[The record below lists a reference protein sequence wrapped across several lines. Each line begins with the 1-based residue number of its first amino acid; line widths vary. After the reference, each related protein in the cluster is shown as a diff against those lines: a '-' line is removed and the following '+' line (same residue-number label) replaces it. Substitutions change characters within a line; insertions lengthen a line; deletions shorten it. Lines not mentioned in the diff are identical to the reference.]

1 LGENKAVKKINL
13 KTIIRN
19 ALGFLNFSTMIKFT
33 LWWLW
38 FRRDRVFFIFE
49 GREYTYREVYQQSQ
63 RYAHFF
69 LSIRKKLV
77 DSGRLD
83 KNKRLSFGVYM
94 DNNPEFLFA
103 SFGAGLSNSILFA
116 INSGFRGE
124 TLAKVM
130 DQAEIALL
138 IINESTLKEVQETIS
153 AVRVIGPENVY
164 FVGDPKSVPSS
175 GFQSLERALAEATRY
190 EISEDYRVRVDNFS
204 PVIVI
209 YTSGTSGMPKG
220 VPCTHIKMFGA
231 GFVVQSAV
239 HLNKKDRGYISMP
252 LFHSNAW
259 YIGILP
265 QMIVGGSFVLKR
277 RFSASAF
284 EEDMLQYGITFLN
297 YVGQPLHYILDALE
311 RKYGSGEA
319 IEAALAKHPRNKFR
333 KAYGN
338 GATVNDRV
346 KLKRYLGMDHIYE
359 IYGSTEAV
367 ITTANRPGD
376 PIDSVGRVD
385 SSIRI
390 LNEEDQECAPGIVD
404 ASGALTNYDK
414 AVGEIC
420 RKIGDNNLRFEGY
433 FGNANATNQ
442 KFRNGWYH
450 SGDLGHIRIVN
461 GKRYMFFNGR
471 TDDWIRKDGENFS
484 AESVLDYAQKVP
496 CVDCAIA
503 YGAPCEVAD
512 EKVMITVQL
521 KDGETFHPDDVYA
534 WFIRQQKEGGMD
546 PKWMPDYIRVIDK
559 FTVTDTQKII
569 VRPFKREHFNIENN
583 PGMKIYF
590 RQRGD
595 NTYRLLNADEF
606 HKIKND
612 FMANGRENLLCSG

>member
-1 LGENKAVKKINL
+1 MNL
-13 KTIIRN
+13 KKLIRN
-19 ALGFLNFSTMIKFT
+19 YLGFVNFSSMIK
-33 LWWLW
+33 LIMHWLW
-38 FRRDRVFFIFE
+38 FRRNRVFFIFE
-49 GREYTYREVYQQSQ
+49 DREYTYKEVYEQSQ
-63 RYAHFF
+63 RYAKFF
-69 LSIRKKLV
+69 LSQRKKLV
-77 DSGRLD
+77 DSGTLNKNQRLA
-83 KNKRLSFGVYM
+83 FGVYM
-94 DNNPEFLFA
+94 ENNPEFLFA

-116 INSGFRGE
+116 INSGFRGD

-130 DQAEIALL
+130 DQAEISFL
-138 IINESTLKEVQETIS
+138 IINESTLKEVESIIGSVQ
-153 AVRVIGPENVY
+153 VMGPENVY
-164 FVGDPKSVPSS
+164 FTGDKKVFAATGFHSLVEAVDQAQHLDVS
-175 GFQSLERALAEATRY
+175 GN
-190 EISEDYRVRVDNFS
+190 YRVKVDNFS

-209 YTSGTSGMPKG
+209 YTSGTSGLPKG
-220 VPCTHIKMFGA
+220 VPCTHIKLVGA

-239 HLNKKDRGYISMP
+239 HLNKNDRGYISMP

-284 EEDMLQYGITFLN
+284 EEDMLKYGVSFLN

-311 RKYGSGEA
+311 RKYGSGDA
-319 IEAALAKHPRNKFR
+319 VEAALARHPQNKFR

-338 GATVNDRV
+338 GATVTDRV
-346 KLKRYLGMDHIYE
+346 KLKRYLGMEHIYE

-376 PIDSVGRVD
+376 PVDSVGQVD
-385 SSIRI
+385 SSISI
-390 LNEEDQECAPGIVD
+390 LNEEGRECEAGILD
-404 ASGALTNYDK
+404 ANGALVNYDK

-433 FGNANATNQ
+433 FGNAGATNQ

-450 SGDLGHIRIVN
+450 SGDLGHVRIVN

-484 AESVLDYAQKVP
+484 AENVLNFAQNVP

-503 YGAPCEVAD
+503 YGAPCEVSD

-521 KDGETFHPDDVYA
+521 KDGTDFNPDDVYQ
-534 WFIRQQKEGGMD
+534 WFIQQQKEGGMD
-546 PKWMPDYIRVIDK
+546 PKWMPDYIRVVDK
-559 FTVTDTQKII
+559 FPVTDTQKII

-583 PGMKIYF
+583 SGMQIYF

-595 NTYRLLNADEF
+595 NTYRRLTPDAFN
-606 HKIKND
+606 KIRED
-612 FMANGRENLLCSG
+612 FKTNGRETILLS

>member
-1 LGENKAVKKINL
+1 MNL
-13 KTIIRN
+13 KAIIKTFF
-19 ALGFLNFSTMIKFT
+19 GFINFGSMIKVT
-33 LWWLW
+33 LHWLC
-38 FRRDRVFFIFE
+38 FRRNRVFFIFE

-69 LSIRKKLV
+69 LSFRKKLV
-77 DSGRLD
+77 DSGKLG
-83 KNKRLSFGVYM
+83 KNKRLSFGIYM
-94 DNNPEFLFA
+94 DNTPEFIFA

-124 TLAKVM
+124 ILAKVM
-130 DQAEIALL
+130 EQAEISFL
-138 IINESTLKEVQETIS
+138 IINESTWKEVES
-153 AVRVIGPENVY
+153 VLKAVPVKGLEKIY
-164 FVGDPKSVPSS
+164 FVADKKNIPSKELMPLEDAVEESQQVNVPAS
-175 GFQSLERALAEATRY
+175 
-190 EISEDYRVRVDNFS
+190 YRIKVDNFS

-209 YTSGTSGMPKG
+209 YTSGTSGLPKG
-220 VPCTHIKMFGA
+220 VPCTHIKLFGA
-231 GFVVQSAV
+231 GIVVQSAV
-239 HLNKKDRGYISMP
+239 HLNKHDRGYISMP

-284 EEDMLQYGITFLN
+284 EEDMLTYGVTFLN
-297 YVGQPLHYILDALE
+297 YVGQPLHYIIDALE

-319 IEAALAKHPRNKFR
+319 VEAALAKHPRNKFR

-338 GATVNDRV
+338 GATVTDRV
-346 KLKRYLGMDHIYE
+346 KLKRYLGMEHIYE

-367 ITTANRPGD
+367 ITTANLPGD
-376 PIDSVGRVD
+376 PIDSVGKVD
-385 SSIRI
+385 PSIKI
-390 LNEEDQECAPGIVD
+390 LNEEGKECEPGIVD
-404 ASGALTNYDK
+404 TNGALTNYDK

-420 RKIGDNNLRFEGY
+420 RKVGDNNIRFEGY
-433 FGNANATNQ
+433 FGNKGATSQ

-450 SGDLGHIRIVN
+450 SGDLGHVRIVN

-484 AESVLDYAQKVP
+484 AENVLDFAQKVP

-503 YGAPCEVAD
+503 YGAPCEVSD

-521 KDGETFHPDDVYA
+521 KAGETFNPDDVYA

-546 PKWMPDYIRVIDK
+546 PKWMPDYIRVIEK
-559 FTVTDTQKII
+559 FSVTDTQKII
-569 VRPFKREHFNIENN
+569 VRPFKKENFNLDAN
-583 PGMKIYF
+583 PHMQIYF
-590 RQRGD
+590 RKRGD
-595 NTYRLLNADEF
+595 NTYRELTSEEF
-606 HKIKND
+606 NKIKDD
-612 FMANGRENLLCSG
+612 FKTNGRETILATC

>member
-1 LGENKAVKKINL
+1 MKKINL
-13 KTIIRN
+13 KTIIKK
-19 ALGFLNFSTMIKFT
+19 FLWFVNFSTMIKLTIHWF
-33 LWWLW
+33 W
-38 FRRDRVFFIFE
+38 FRRNRTFFIFE
-49 GREYTYREVYQQSQ
+49 GREYTYREVYEQSR
-63 RYAHFF
+63 RYARFF
-69 LSIRKKLV
+69 LSQRKKLV
-77 DSGRLD
+77 DSGKLD

-103 SFGAGLSNSILFA
+103 SFGAGLSNSVLFA
-116 INSGFRGE
+116 INSGFRGG

-130 DQAEIALL
+130 DQAQISFLV
-138 IINESTLKEVQETIS
+138 INESTLKEVQSIIND
-153 AVRVIGPENVY
+153 VQVIGSEDVY
-164 FVGDPKSVPSS
+164 YVGDKKTFASTK
-175 GFQSLERALAEATRY
+175 FHSLEDAVGKAQKIEV
-190 EISEDYRVRVDNFS
+190 SGSYRLRVDNFS

-209 YTSGTSGMPKG
+209 YTSGTSGLPKG
-220 VPCTHIKMFGA
+220 VPCTHIKLVGA

-239 HLNKKDRGYISMP
+239 RLNRRDRGYISMP

-284 EEDMLQYGITFLN
+284 EEDMLTYGVTFLN
-297 YVGQPLHYILDALE
+297 YVGQPLHYIIDALE

-319 IEAALAKHPRNKFR
+319 IEVALTKHPRNKFH

-338 GATVNDRV
+338 GATVTDRI
-346 KLKRYLGMDHIYE
+346 KLKRYLGMEHIYE

-367 ITTANRPGD
+367 ITTANCPGD
-376 PIDSVGRVD
+376 PVDSVGQVD

-390 LNEEDQECAPGIVD
+390 LNEEDKECEPGMVD
-404 ASGALTNYDK
+404 ANGALVNYEK

-420 RKIGDNNLRFEGY
+420 RKVGDNNLRFEGY
-433 FGNANATNQ
+433 FGNAGATNQ

-450 SGDLGHIRIVN
+450 SGDLGHVRIVN

-484 AESVLDYAQKVP
+484 AENVLNFAQNIP

-503 YGAPCEVAD
+503 YGAPCEVSD

-521 KDGETFHPDDVYA
+521 KDGVDFNPDDVYQ

-559 FTVTDTQKII
+559 FAVTDTQKII
-569 VRPFKREHFNIENN
+569 VRPFKRENFNLESL
-583 PGMKIYF
+583 PSMRIYF
-590 RQRGD
+590 RRRGD
-595 NTYRLLNADEF
+595 NAYHPLTPDEF
-606 HKIKND
+606 RKIKQE
-612 FMANGRENLLCSG
+612 FRINGREMILTAN

>member
-1 LGENKAVKKINL
+1 MKINI
-13 KTIIRN
+13 KSIIRKCF
-19 ALGFLNFSTMIKFT
+19 GFINFRSMIKVT
-33 LWWLW
+33 MHGLWL
-38 FRRDRVFFIFE
+38 RRNRVFFIFE
-49 GREYTYREVYQQSQ
+49 GREYTYAEVYRQSQ

-69 LSIRKKLV
+69 LSVRKRLV
-77 DSGRLD
+77 DAGKLKKD
-83 KNKRLSFGVYM
+83 QRLSFGVYM
-94 DNNPEFLFA
+94 ENNPEFLFA

-124 TLAKVM
+124 TLARVM
-130 DQAEIALL
+130 DQARINFL
-138 IINESTLKEVQETIS
+138 ILSEGTLKEVESIIRDVQ
-153 AVRVIGPENVY
+153 VIGPQDVY
-164 FVGDPKSVPSS
+164 FVGDKKTFQSTGFLSLEDAVGDAVRVDVPS
-175 GFQSLERALAEATRY
+175 R
-190 EISEDYRVRVDNFS
+190 YRVKIDNFS

-209 YTSGTSGMPKG
+209 YTSGTSGLPKG
-220 VPCTHIKMFGA
+220 VPCTHIKLFGA
-231 GFVVQSAV
+231 GFVVQTAV
-239 HLNKKDRGYISMP
+239 RLNRHDRGYISMP

-284 EEDMLQYGITFLN
+284 EEDMLTYGVTFLN
-297 YVGQPLHYILDALE
+297 YVGQPLHYIIEALE

-319 IEAALAKHPRNKFR
+319 VEAALANHPRNKFR

-338 GATVNDRV
+338 GATVTDRV
-346 KLKRYLGMDHIYE
+346 KLKRYLGMEHIYE

-367 ITTANRPGD
+367 ITTANLPGD
-376 PIDSVGRVD
+376 PVDSVGRVD

-390 LNEEDQECAPGIVD
+390 LNEEDKECEPGIVD
-404 ASGALTNYDK
+404 AKGALTNYDK

-420 RKIGDNNLRFEGY
+420 RKVGENNLRFEGY
-433 FGNANATNQ
+433 FGNAGATNQ

-450 SGDLGHIRIVN
+450 SGDLGHVRIVN
-461 GKRYMFFNGR
+461 GKSYMFFNGR

-484 AESVLDYAQKVP
+484 AENVLDFAQKVP

-503 YGAPCEVAD
+503 YGAPCEVSD

-521 KDGETFHPDDVYA
+521 KERTAFNPDEVYQ

-546 PKWMPDYIRVIDK
+546 PKWMPDYIRVIEK
-559 FTVTDTQKII
+559 FAVTDTQKII
-569 VRPFKREHFNIENN
+569 VRPFKKENFNLDTN
-583 PGMKIYF
+583 PDMKIYF

-595 NTYRLLNADEF
+595 NTYRLLTPEEF
-606 HKIKND
+606 NTIKES
-612 FMANGRENLLCSG
+612 FKATGREAILCGN

>member
-1 LGENKAVKKINL
+1 
-13 KTIIRN
+13 
-19 ALGFLNFSTMIKFT
+19 MIKLT

-49 GREYTYREVYQQSQ
+49 GHEYKYREVYQQSR
-63 RYAHFF
+63 RYARFF
-69 LSIRKKLV
+69 LSVRKKLV
-77 DSGRLD
+77 DSGRMD

-94 DNNPEFLFA
+94 DNTPEFLFA

-130 DQAEIALL
+130 DQAQIAFL
-138 IINESTLKEVQETIS
+138 IINESTLKEVGDVIKNVQ
-153 AVRVIGPENVY
+153 VIGPENIY
-164 FVGDPKSVPSS
+164 AIGDKKSFQSK
-175 GFQSLERALAEATRY
+175 GFQSLEDAVEEAQSVIVP
-190 EISEDYRVRVDNFS
+190 ESYRVKVDNFS

-220 VPCTHIKMFGA
+220 VPCTHIKMVGA

-239 HLNKKDRGYISMP
+239 RLNKNDRGYISMP

-284 EEDMLQYGITFLN
+284 EEDMLAHGVTFLN
-297 YVGQPLHYILDALE
+297 YVGQPLHYIIDSLE

-319 IEAALAKHPRNKFR
+319 IEAALAKHPHNKFR
-333 KAYGN
+333 SAYGN
-338 GATVNDRV
+338 GATVNDRI
-346 KLKRYLGMDHIYE
+346 KLKRYLGMGHIYE

-376 PIDSVGRVD
+376 PIDSVGKMD

-390 LNEEDQECAPGIVD
+390 LDEEGRECSPGITD

-420 RKIGDNNLRFEGY
+420 RKVGENNLRFEGY
-433 FGNANATNQ
+433 FGNTGATNQ
-442 KFRNGWYH
+442 KFRDGWYH
-450 SGDLGHIRIVN
+450 SGDLGHIRIMN

-484 AESVLDYAQKVP
+484 AEDVLTYAQNIP
-496 CVDCAIA
+496 AVDCAIA
-503 YGAPCEVAD
+503 YGAPCEVSD

-521 KDGETFHPDDVYA
+521 KDGVVFEPDKVHA
-534 WFIRQQKEGGMD
+534 WFIKQQEEGGMD
-546 PKWMPDYIRVIDK
+546 PKWMPDYIRIIK
-559 FTVTDTQKII
+559 SFPVTDTQKIM
-569 VRPFKREHFNIENN
+569 VRPFKRENFNIEGN
-583 PGMKIYF
+583 PGMQIYF

-595 NTYRLLNADEF
+595 NTYRQLTLDEF
-606 HKIKND
+606 GKIKD
-612 FMANGRENLLCSG
+612 AFRLNGRETILQV

>member
-1 LGENKAVKKINL
+1 MNL
-13 KTIIRN
+13 KNIIRTVF
-19 ALGFLNFSTMIKFT
+19 GFLNFSTMIKFT

-49 GREYTYREVYQQSQ
+49 GREYTYREVYQQSL

-130 DQAEIALL
+130 DQAEISLL
-138 IINESTLKEVQETIS
+138 IINESTLKEVQDTIGV
-153 AVRVIGPENVY
+153 VRVLGPENVY
-164 FVGDPKSVPSS
+164 YVGDTKSVPSN
-175 GFQSLERALAEATRY
+175 GFQSLDAAVAEASRH
-190 EISEDYRVRVDNFS
+190 EISKDYRVRIDNFS

-239 HLNKKDRGYISMP
+239 HLNRNDRGYISMP

-284 EEDMLQYGITFLN
+284 EEDMLKYGVTFLN
-297 YVGQPLHYILDALE
+297 YVGQPLHYIIDALE

-319 IEAALAKHPRNKFR
+319 IEAELAKHPRNKFR

-346 KLKRYLGMDHIYE
+346 KLKRYLGMEHIYE

-390 LNEEDQECAPGIVD
+390 LNEEGKECAPGIVD

-433 FGNANATNQ
+433 FGNAKATNQ

-450 SGDLGHIRIVN
+450 SGDLGHIRMIN

-484 AESVLDYAQKVP
+484 AENVLDYAQKVP

-521 KDGETFHPDDVYA
+521 KDGETFNPDDVYA

-546 PKWMPDYIRVIDK
+546 PKWMPDYIRIIDK

-569 VRPFKREHFNIENN
+569 VRPFKREHFNIENT

-606 HKIKND
+606 NKIKNN
-612 FMANGRENLLCSG
+612 FIANGRETLLCSG

>member
-1 LGENKAVKKINL
+1 MKQINL
-13 KTIIRN
+13 KTIIRT
-19 ALGFLNFSTMIKFT
+19 AFGFVNFSNMIKFT
-33 LWWLW
+33 MWWMW
-38 FRRDRVFFIFE
+38 FRRNRVFVIFE
-49 GREYTYREVYQQSQ
+49 GREYTYKEVYQQSK

-77 DSGRLD
+77 DSGKLD
-83 KNKRLSFGVYM
+83 KDKRLSFGVYM
-94 DNNPEFLFA
+94 DNTPEFLFA
-103 SFGAGLSNSILFA
+103 AFGAGLSNSILFA
-116 INSGFRGE
+116 INTGFRGE
-124 TLAKVM
+124 ILSKVM
-130 DQAEIALL
+130 DQAGVMFL
-138 IINESTLKEVQETIS
+138 IINESTLKEVEG
-153 AVRVIGPENVY
+153 VIKNVQLVGTENVY
-164 FVGDPKSVPSS
+164 VVGDKKYFQSM
-175 GFQSLERALAEATRY
+175 GFQSLEEAVEKETSV
-190 EISEDYRVRVDNFS
+190 EGTGNYRVKVDNFS

-220 VPCTHIKMFGA
+220 VPCTHIKIFGA

-265 QMIVGGSFVLKR
+265 QMIVGGSFVMKR

-284 EEDMLQYGITFLN
+284 EEDMFAHGVTFLN
-297 YVGQPLHYILDALE
+297 YVGQPLHYIIDALE

-319 IEAALAKHPRNKFR
+319 VEVALAKHPQNKFHN
-333 KAYGN
+333 AYVN
-338 GATVNDRV
+338 GATVNDRI
-346 KLKRYLGMDHIYE
+346 KLKRYLGMEHIYE

-390 LNEEDQECAPGIVD
+390 LDEEGRECAPGITN
-404 ASGALTNYDK
+404 AQGALVNYDK

-420 RKIGDNNLRFEGY
+420 RKVGNNNLRFEGY
-433 FGNANATNQ
+433 FGNAGATSQ

-461 GKRYMFFNGR
+461 GKRYKFFNGR

-484 AESVLDYAQKVP
+484 AESVLNYAQKIP

-512 EKVMITVQL
+512 EKVMITIQL
-521 KDGETFHPDDVYA
+521 IECAAFNPDEVYA
-534 WFIRQQKEGGMD
+534 WFIKQQKEGGMD

-559 FTVTDTQKII
+559 FPVNDTQKII
-569 VRPFKREHFNIENN
+569 VRPFKRENFNLEGNSSMQIF
-583 PGMKIYF
+583 F

-595 NTYRLLNADEF
+595 NTYRRLTPDEF
-606 HKIKND
+606 NKIKEV
-612 FMANGRENLLCSG
+612 FRVNGRETILAAR